1 MSKKKS
7 KDYKEVSQTEK
18 RIQELL
24 EQGFIERVKSNGSA
38 YFVIT
43 QKGLALYEKL
53 SQSTITFIPDFDVDD
68 EPTNH

>member
-7 KDYKEVSQTEK
+7 KDYKEASQVEDSIK
-18 RIQELL
+18 ELL

-43 QKGLALYEKL
+43 EKGLELYERL
-53 SQSTITFIPDFDVDD
+53 SKSKITFIPDFDID
-68 EPTNH
+68 EPTKH